1 MEWGP
6 LLVSAPTARHMLKPI
21 SKQADSRRF
30 FMLGLVL

>member
-6 LLVSAPTARHMLKPI
+6 LLVSTPNACNTPKPI

-30 FMLGLVL
+30 FMLGFVL

>member
-6 LLVSAPTARHMLKPI
+6 LLVSTPTARNTLKPI

-30 FMLGLVL
+30 FMFGLVL